1 MELSKELLL
10 KVKGGTGGTDSPEL
24 PPREAKVAE
33 QKKVELSSTDTI
45 APVEP
50 LKP

>member
-1 MELSKELLL
+1 MILDNEV
-10 KVKGGTGGTDSPEL
+10 VKMVVGGLGTGRSPEL
-24 PPREAKVAE
+24 PPREEQAAE
-33 QKKVELSSTDTI
+33 QQKVELSSTDTI